1 MSISNYNSWIYGAL
15 LLALLLAGCAGV
27 TTTPQPMADAA
38 PEPQPQILSCG
49 LSGVAGTAFTLQC
62 AEPTATPEP
71 TPTVTPTPTPSFYYL
86 FCTPQDSLCY
96 LTPWRIWWD
105 ANQRHL
111 RCAMDVTVDT
121 NGSKVTVLA
130 TIPAEAAPNGKA
142 LSWIRTGWM
151 SGGEVCEGWIESSRA
166 TTAQ

>member
-1 MSISNYNSWIYGAL
+1 MSMRNSGRIFVL
-15 LLALLLAGCAGV
+15 MLVMLAIAACAGV
-27 TTTPQPMADAA
+27 TPTPSPMADAA

-49 LSGVAGTAFTLQC
+49 LSAGEGTDFTLAC

-71 TPTVTPTPTPSFYYL
+71 TATVTPTPTPSFYYL

-105 ANQRHL
+105 ANQKHL

-130 TIPAEAAPNGKA
+130 TIPAEAAPNGKP
-142 LSWIRTGWM
+142 LSWVRTGWM
-151 SGGEVCEGWIESSRA
+151 SGSEVCEGWIEADRV
-166 TTAQ
+166 TAAQ